1 MVTPELIGGEGK
13 RADVFASVTQGYTG
27 IGEGPSWV
35 VLKGL
40 GGLLLLLSPPGQN
53 TLCPGGF

>member
-13 RADVFASVTQGYTG
+13 RADVFASVNQGYTG

-35 VLKGL
+35 VPKGL
-40 GGLLLLLSPPGQN
+40 EGLLLLLSPPGQN
-53 TLCPGGF
+53 TLCPFGF